1 MFRNLRAYLE
11 ALERRGE
18 LHRVRVPVSAELE
31 IAEIAD
37 RVVKAGGPALLFERV
52 VGKDFPVAIG
62 LFGTRARTAFAL
74 GVEDLDELAR
84 KVEALLALE
93 PGKGGLSALLGL
105 LPKLPLL
112 RGFFP
117 RRVRRAPVQ
126 EVVWRG
132 EEVDLRRLPVLKC
145 WPLDGGPFLTL
156 PLVITKD
163 PETGELNLGMYRM
176 QVLDPRSTAMHWQLH
191 KVGRRHLEK
200 AKRLGRKLEVA
211 VALGGDP
218 VLTYAATAPLPPLP
232 GVSEFHLAG
241 FLRGAPIELAR
252 GVTVDLPVPAE
263 AEFVLEGYIDPEE
276 PLVEEGLLATT
287 RASTPPWTSTPA
299 STSPPSPTARGPFT
313 PPPSS
318 GSPPW
323 RTPTSLRPRKGSSS
337 PPSASSSPRWWT
349 TTCPPRGWPTTG

>member
-1 MFRNLRAYLE
+1 MA
-11 ALERRGE
+11 
-18 LHRVRVPVSAELE
+18 
-31 IAEIAD
+31 
-37 RVVKAGGPALLFERV
+37 
-52 VGKDFPVAIG
+52 
-62 LFGTRARTAFAL
+62 
-74 GVEDLDELAR
+74 
-84 KVEALLALE
+84 
-93 PGKGGLSALLGL
+93 
-105 LPKLPLL
+105 
-112 RGFFP
+112 
-117 RRVRRAPVQ
+117 
-126 EVVWRG
+126 G

-263 AEFVLEGYIDPEE
+263 AEFVLG
-276 PLVEEGLLATT
+276 AT
-287 RASTPPWTSTPA
+287 
-299 STSPPSPTARGPFT
+299 
-313 PPPSS
+313 
-318 GSPPW
+318 
-323 RTPTSLRPRKGSSS
+323 
-337 PPSASSSPRWWT
+337 
-349 TTCPPRGWPTTG
+349 